1 MSPTWTFGTKYHF
14 FSVSTPIFEA
24 PLFIKSPYS
33 SCKDLRG
40 LSIPSNILLIIPG
53 PKTKVKGSSSPITSW
68 PIFNPVVPSYT
79 WIVAISPVNF
89 ITSPN
94 IF

>member
-53 PKTKVKGSSSPITSW
+53 PKLKLKVLLRLLHLDQFLIPLFPHI
-68 PIFNPVVPSYT
+68 PEL
-79 WIVAISPVNF
+79 
-89 ITSPN
+89 
-94 IF
+94 